1 MRFAV
6 PLPFRVPESA
16 RTEGVYG
23 NAAGIPKN
31 AKLGEATRRA
41 LSVAKVDGASV
52 RRASAAMG

>member
-6 PLPFRVPESA
+6 PYRFVSQSRPEL
-16 RTEGVYG
+16 RVYG